1 MLWEQL
7 RRTNINDP
15 HQIQAKHIK
24 VSWQLLEPQKEHDQ
38 QDIDNSLLISGQ
50 FIAHDCRWQG
60 LVSSIAPGPEFGLS
74 HCRWYHP
81 NRPRPLHT
89 TPKSP
94 LMKQFGLCRWRF
106 QGPSKKNPWLI
117 GVLASNARQMLGSC
131 ASARVLDTPRCYA

>member
-1 MLWEQL
+1 MIL
-7 RRTNINDP
+7 TYP

-38 QDIDNSLLISGQ
+38 QDIDNSLLISGR
-50 FIAHDCRWQG
+50 FVAHDCRWQG

-89 TPKSP
+89 TPKFP
-94 LMKQFGLCRWRF
+94 LMKQ
-106 QGPSKKNPWLI
+106 
-117 GVLASNARQMLGSC
+117 
-131 ASARVLDTPRCYA
+131 LDFAGGDSRALRRKTRG